1 MLAGVPF
8 YPLAGATAAIAGLVL
23 LAGLVAGQFRRG
35 VVEELR
41 AALNTAKDEIEIE
54 RGRGDRLESEM
65 RKQRELHDAEL
76 REMRDDITGLHAQ
89 LELANRDRDLMRQ
102 LIAMQTQVPQ
112 ALTDAIANLTQ
123 QAAQHITEHVDER
136 TRELKDEVRA
146 LKDTALALKQE
157 QEKKEQGR

>member
-8 YPLAGATAAIAGLVL
+8 YPVAGATAAIAGLVL

-65 RKQRELHDAEL
+65 RKQREVHDAEL
-76 REMRDDITGLHAQ
+76 REMRDDINGLHAQ

-112 ALTDAIANLTQ
+112 ALTDAIASLTKQ
-123 QAAQHITEHVDER
+123 SAEHITEHVDAR
-136 TRELKDEVRA
+136 TQELKTEVIGLKEEVAA
-146 LKDTALALKQE
+146 LKAAALVK
-157 QEKKEQGR
+157 EK